1 MTRKWSQ
8 KMSVEIMRK
17 IKAIKT
23 FSELSGDLSFFFGL
37 KSKFWNGSYDIDELV
52 RKETMIPSRK
62 NVRKYNI

>member
-1 MTRKWSQ
+1 
-8 KMSVEIMRK
+8 MRK